1 MGSEA
6 TVARA
11 GKPHKRFAYR
21 THPMSFPWQDSWSPP
36 PPPPGMMPPPPGM
49 TPFPG
54 MMPYP
59 GFQPGWETESV
70 STERSWFGAKG
81 HAKQRAALAARER
94 QERGSERTLYQSQ
107 GRAYEDWHR
116 KAPPIQAQHGVD
128 GTTLRDPTVF
138 ENSRA
143 RYGIVPPGG
152 AVGLSPSGR
161 RPACLLY
168 TSPSPRDS

>member
-1 MGSEA
+1 
-6 TVARA
+6 
-11 GKPHKRFAYR
+11 
-21 THPMSFPWQDSWSPP
+21 
-36 PPPPGMMPPPPGM
+36 MM
-49 TPFPG
+49 PFPG

-81 HAKQRAALAARER
+81 YSKRAAALAARER
-94 QERGSERTLYQSQ
+94 QERGSERSLYQSQ

-138 ENSRA
+138 DE
-143 RYGIVPPGG
+143 VGG
-152 AVGLSPSGR
+152 VLLWKRLNEQLKSGR
-161 RPACLLY
+161 LG
-168 TSPSPRDS
+168 

>member
-1 MGSEA
+1 
-6 TVARA
+6 
-11 GKPHKRFAYR
+11 
-21 THPMSFPWQDSWSPP
+21 
-36 PPPPGMMPPPPGM
+36 MM
-49 TPFPG
+49 PFPG

-81 HAKQRAALAARER
+81 YSKRAAALAARER
-94 QERGSERTLYQSQ
+94 QERGSERSLYQSQ

-152 AVGLSPSGR
+152 AVGLSPSR
-161 RPACLLY
+161 RQAVNSRCM
-168 TSPSPRDS
+168 